1 MSIRERLKE
10 IGALRYLVYRFISF
24 IIPDYRS
31 FSTEKRVKKMLDCY
45 EEQFG
50 YRMDIN
56 HPKTY
61 TEKIQWYKAFYTGD
75 GHLDRIVDK
84 HLFKQYVKE
93 KVGDGYTI
101 PLIGVWT
108 DIKSLEKDW
117 ANLPEEFCLK
127 SNVKYGGSWVDIIHK
142 KSEVNFNKKK
152 WEWAQWLLYKWSL
165 INGFTVAYYNCTP
178 KILAEQYVENVK
190 DQLFDYK
197 VMCFDGQPF
206 CIEAAKE
213 RFGSNGPS
221 FTFYDL
227 KWNKLDVT
235 SGHHPNE
242 DIPHPNHLGEMLE
255 IAKKLSEGF
264 PHVRVDFFDTPE
276 KLYVAEMTFFT
287 GGGYS
292 YYEPQSFNE
301 KMGELFKLPI
311 DDNQGK

>member
-1 MSIRERLKE
+1 
-10 IGALRYLVYRFISF
+10 
-24 IIPDYRS
+24 
-31 FSTEKRVKKMLDCY
+31 MLDCY

-84 HLFKQYVKE
+84 HQFKQYVKE

-101 PLIGVWT
+101 
-108 DIKSLEKDW
+108 IKSLEKDW

-127 SNVKYGGSWVDIIHK
+127 SNVKYGGSWVEIIHK
-142 KSEVNFNKKK
+142 KSEVNFKKKK
-152 WEWAQWLLYKWSL
+152 WEWAQWLLYKWTL

-178 KILAEQYVENVK
+178 KLLAEQYVENVK

-227 KWNKLDVT
+227 EWNKLDVT

-292 YYEPQSFNE
+292 YYEPQSFNVQ
-301 KMGELFKLPI
+301 MGELFKLPI
-311 DDNQGK
+311 ENQSV

>member
-1 MSIRERLKE
+1 MVIKKGLMSFEFLKYMVSRCYC
-10 IGALRYLVYRFISF
+10 LFL
-24 IIPDYRS
+24 PDFRS
-31 FSTEKRVKKMLDCY
+31 FSVEKRVKKMLDSY
-45 EEQFG
+45 EGKFG

-93 KVGDGYTI
+93 KVGEGYTI

-108 DIKSLEKDW
+108 DVRSMEKDW
-117 ANLPEEFCLK
+117 ADLPEEFCLK
-127 SNVKYGGSWVDIIHK
+127 SNVKDQGRCIDIIHN
-142 KSEVNFNKKK
+142 KSEVDFKKKK
-152 WEWAQWLLYKWSL
+152 WEWSQWLLPKWSL
-165 INGFTVAYYNCTP
+165 INSFAVAYYNCIP
-178 KILAEQYVENVK
+178 KIIAEQYVENVK

-197 VMCFDGQPF
+197 VICFDGQPF

-227 KWNKLDVT
+227 EWNKLDVT

-242 DIPHPNHLGEMLE
+242 DIPHPNHLDEMLG
-255 IAKKLSEGF
+255 IARILSAGF

-292 YYEPQSFNE
+292 YYEPQSFNVQ
-301 KMGELFKLPI
+301 MGNLFKLPI
-311 DDNQGK
+311 D

>member
-1 MSIRERLKE
+1 M
-10 IGALRYLVYRFISF
+10 
-24 IIPDYRS
+24 
-31 FSTEKRVKKMLDCY
+31 
-45 EEQFG
+45 
-50 YRMDIN
+50 
-56 HPKTY
+56 
-61 TEKIQWYKAFYTGD
+61 
-75 GHLDRIVDK
+75 DK

-93 KVGDGYTI
+93 KLGEGYTI

-108 DIKSLEKDW
+108 DIKELEKDW

-127 SNVKYGGSWVDIIHK
+127 SNVKDAGRWVEIIHK
-142 KSEVNFNKKK
+142 KSEIDFKKK
-152 WEWAQWLLYKWSL
+152 KHEWSQWLLPKWSL
-165 INGFTVAYYNCTP
+165 INGFAIAYYNCTP

-227 KWNKLDVT
+227 EWNKLDVT

-242 DIPHPNHLGEMLE
+242 DIPRPNHLGEMLE

-311 DDNQGK
+311 DNQGK

>member
-1 MSIRERLKE
+1 MVIKEGLLFEFLKYMVNRCYC
-10 IGALRYLVYRFISF
+10 LL
-24 IIPDYRS
+24 IPDYRS
-31 FSTEKRVKKMLDCY
+31 FSVEKRVKKMLDSY
-45 EEQFG
+45 EEKFG

-84 HLFKQYVKE
+84 HQFKQYVKE
-93 KVGDGYTI
+93 KVGEGHTI
-101 PLIGVWT
+101 PIIGVWT
-108 DIKSLEKDW
+108 DVRSMEKDW
-117 ANLPEEFCLK
+117 ADLPEEFCLK
-127 SNVKYGGSWVDIIHK
+127 SNVKDQGRFIDIIHN
-142 KSEVNFNKKK
+142 KSEVDFKKKK
-152 WEWAQWLLYKWSL
+152 WEWSQWLLPKWTL
-165 INGFTVAYYNCTP
+165 INSFAVAYYNCIP
-178 KILAEQYVENVK
+178 KIIAEQYVENVK
-190 DQLFDYK
+190 NQLFDYK

-227 KWNKLDVT
+227 EWNKLDVT

-242 DIPHPNHLGEMLE
+242 DIPHPNHLDEMLE
-255 IAKKLSEGF
+255 IAKILSKDF
-264 PHVRVDFFDTPE
+264 PHVRVDFFDTDD

-292 YYEPQSFNE
+292 YYEPQSFNVQ
-301 KMGELFKLPI
+301 MGELFKLPI
-311 DDNQGK
+311 ESQEV